1 MGWLSNRTWSVYQ
14 VWLLG
19 DILASGGS
27 AIRGSRVGAG
37 PMGEQ
42 YRGFKSER
50 VERHYYCINGHTQSP
65 QFAAHVDPA
74 EIPDMI
80 DCPNC
85 GLPAGQDKKN
95 PPQILKHEPYK
106 THLAYVKE
114 RRTSDEAKALLDEAL
129 SSIKDRRAKLAEA
142 AKKQVKE
149 EAARTAAAR
158 AQAVK
163 IAAEKAKAAKAVKPV
178 KPASPSKT
186 SKAVVKKT
194 AKPVAKKPA
203 AKKAKAA
210 TVVKKTAK
218 ATPKSKPAV
227 KKVVS
232 KKTAKKVAKKR

>member
-1 MGWLSNRTWSVYQ
+1 MG
-14 VWLLG
+14 
-19 DILASGGS
+19 SGGS

-50 VERHYYCINGHTQSP
+50 VERFYYCINGHTQNP
-65 QFAAHVDPA
+65 QFAAHVDPS

-129 SSIKDRRAKLAEA
+129 SSIKERRAKLAEA
-142 AKKQVKE
+142 AKKQLKE
-149 EAARTAAAR
+149 EAARTAAAK
-158 AQAVK
+158 AKAAK
-163 IAAEKAKAAKAVKPV
+163 LAAEKAKAAKAVKPV
-178 KPASPSKT
+178 APSKPTKPAK
-186 SKAVVKKT
+186 V
-194 AKPVAKKPA
+194 AKPVAKKETKSASKKLVSKKSPA
-203 AKKAKAA
+203 K
-210 TVVKKTAK
+210 VVKKTAK
-218 ATPKSKPAV
+218 AAPKPKPAA
-227 KKVVS
+227 KKVV
-232 KKTAKKVAKKR
+232 AKKATPKAKKK

>member
-1 MGWLSNRTWSVYQ
+1 M
-14 VWLLG
+14 
-19 DILASGGS
+19 ASGGS

-142 AKKQVKE
+142 AKKQVKI
-149 EAARTAAAR
+149 EAARTAAAK
-158 AQAVK
+158 AQAIK
-163 IAAEKAKAAKAVKPV
+163 IAAEKAKAAKAVKPA
-178 KPASPSKT
+178 KPAKQFKPV
-186 SKAVVKKT
+186 KAAAKKA
-194 AKPVAKKPA
+194 AKPVAKKTV
-203 AKKAKAA
+203 AKKPLAKK
-210 TVVKKTAK
+210 VVKKTAK
-218 ATPKSKPAV
+218 AAPKAKPA
-227 KKVVS
+227 
-232 KKTAKKVAKKR
+232 AKKVAAKKPVKKISKKK

>member
-1 MGWLSNRTWSVYQ
+1 MS
-14 VWLLG
+14 
-19 DILASGGS
+19 SGGS

-95 PPQILKHEPYK
+95 PPEILKHEPYK

-142 AKKQVKE
+142 AKKQLKE
-149 EAARTAAAR
+149 EAARTAAAK
-158 AQAVK
+158 AMAAK
-163 IAAEKAKAAKAVKPV
+163 MAAEKAKAAKAVKPV
-178 KPASPSKT
+178 KPVKPAKVV
-186 SKAVVKKT
+186 KAVAKKP
-194 AKPVAKKPA
+194 AKPVAKKPVAKKPA
-203 AKKAKAA
+203 AKKSAPAK
-210 TVVKKTAK
+210 VVRKTAK
-218 ATPKSKPAV
+218 AAPKAKSTAKKSVV
-227 KKVVS
+227 KKS
-232 KKTAKKVAKKR
+232 ASKVAKKK

>member
-1 MGWLSNRTWSVYQ
+1 MS
-14 VWLLG
+14 
-19 DILASGGS
+19 SGGS

-95 PPQILKHEPYK
+95 PPEILKHEPYK

-129 SSIKDRRAKLAEA
+129 FSIKERRAKLAEA
-142 AKKQVKE
+142 AKKQLKE
-149 EAARTAAAR
+149 EVARTAAAK
-158 AQAVK
+158 ALAAK
-163 IAAEKAKAAKAVKPV
+163 MAAEKAKAAKAVKPIKPV
-178 KPASPSKT
+178 KPA
-186 SKAVVKKT
+186 KAVKAVAKKS
-194 AKPVAKKPA
+194 AKPVAKKPTSKKPV
-203 AKKAKAA
+203 AKKSAPAK
-210 TVVKKTAK
+210 VVRKTAK
-218 ATPKSKPAV
+218 TAPKA
-227 KKVVS
+227 KV
-232 KKTAKKVAKKR
+232 TAKKTVAKKSASRVAKKK

>member
-1 MGWLSNRTWSVYQ
+1 MS
-14 VWLLG
+14 
-19 DILASGGS
+19 SGGS

-95 PPQILKHEPYK
+95 PPEILKHEPYK

-142 AKKQVKE
+142 AKKQLKE
-149 EAARTAAAR
+149 EAARTAAAKTL
-158 AQAVK
+158 AAK
-163 IAAEKAKAAKAVKPV
+163 MAAEKAKAAKAVKPV
-178 KPASPSKT
+178 KPVKPAKVV
-186 SKAVVKKT
+186 KAVAKK
-194 AKPVAKKPA
+194 AAKPIAKKPVAKKPA
-203 AKKAKAA
+203 AKKSAPVKVVRKAAKAA
-210 TVVKKTAK
+210 PKAKATAKKTVVKKSA
-218 ATPKSKPAV
+218 S
-227 KKVVS
+227 
-232 KKTAKKVAKKR
+232 KVAKKK

>member
-1 MGWLSNRTWSVYQ
+1 M
-14 VWLLG
+14 
-19 DILASGGS
+19 ASGGS

-142 AKKQVKE
+142 AKKQVKV
-149 EAARTAAAR
+149 EAARTAAAK
-158 AQAVK
+158 AQAIK

-178 KPASPSKT
+178 KPAKPIKPV
-186 SKAVVKKT
+186 KAAAKKVT
-194 AKPVAKKPA
+194 KPVAKKTV
-203 AKKAKAA
+203 AKKPLAKKI
-210 TVVKKTAK
+210 VKKTAK
-218 ATPKSKPAV
+218 AAPKAKPA
-227 KKVVS
+227 
-232 KKTAKKVAKKR
+232 AKKVAAKKLVKKTSKKK

>member
-1 MGWLSNRTWSVYQ
+1 M
-14 VWLLG
+14 
-19 DILASGGS
+19 ASGGS

-142 AKKQVKE
+142 AKKQVKV
-149 EAARTAAAR
+149 EAARTAAAK
-158 AQAVK
+158 AQGMK
-163 IAAEKAKAAKAVKPV
+163 IAAEKAKAAKAVKPA
-178 KPASPSKT
+178 KPAKPVKIA
-186 SKAVVKKT
+186 KAAAKKV
-194 AKPVAKKPA
+194 AKPVAKKTV
-203 AKKAKAA
+203 AKKPLAKK
-210 TVVKKTAK
+210 VVKKTAK
-218 ATPKSKPAV
+218 AAPKAKP
-227 KKVVS
+227 S
-232 KKTAKKVAKKR
+232 AKKVAAKKPAKKISKKK

>member
-1 MGWLSNRTWSVYQ
+1 M
-14 VWLLG
+14 
-19 DILASGGS
+19 ASGGS

-114 RRTSDEAKALLDEAL
+114 RRTQDEAKALLDEAL

-142 AKKQVKE
+142 AKKQLKE
-149 EAARTAAAR
+149 EAARTAAAK

-163 IAAEKAKAAKAVKPV
+163 MAAEKAKAAKAVKPV
-178 KPASPSKT
+178 KPLKPAKPV
-186 SKAVVKKT
+186 KAVAKKT
-194 AKPVAKKPA
+194 AKPVAKKPV
-203 AKKAKAA
+203 AKKATPAK
-210 TVVKKTAK
+210 VVKKSAK
-218 ATPKSKPAV
+218 AAPKSKPA
-227 KKVVS
+227 
-232 KKTAKKVAKKR
+232 AKKVAAKKPASKATKKK

>member
-1 MGWLSNRTWSVYQ
+1 M
-14 VWLLG
+14 
-19 DILASGGS
+19 ASGGS

-142 AKKQVKE
+142 AKKQLKE
-149 EAARTAAAR
+149 EAARTAAAK
-158 AQAVK
+158 AKAIK
-163 IAAEKAKAAKAVKPV
+163 MAAEKAKAAKAVKPIKPV
-178 KPASPSKT
+178 KPAKPVKPVAK
-186 SKAVVKKT
+186 KA

-203 AKKAKAA
+203 AKQAAPAKVAKKTSKAA
-210 TVVKKTAK
+210 
-218 ATPKSKPAV
+218 PKSKHV
-227 KKVVS
+227 
-232 KKTAKKVAKKR
+232 AKKVAAKKPAAKVAKKK

>member
-1 MGWLSNRTWSVYQ
+1 M
-14 VWLLG
+14 
-19 DILASGGS
+19 ASGGS

-142 AKKQVKE
+142 AKKQVKV
-149 EAARTAAAR
+149 EAARTAAAK
-158 AQAVK
+158 AQAIK

-178 KPASPSKT
+178 KPAKPIKPV
-186 SKAVVKKT
+186 KAAAKKVT
-194 AKPVAKKPA
+194 KPVAKKTV
-203 AKKAKAA
+203 AKKPLEKKI
-210 TVVKKTAK
+210 VKKTAK
-218 ATPKSKPAV
+218 AAPKAKPA
-227 KKVVS
+227 
-232 KKTAKKVAKKR
+232 AKKVAAKKLVKKTSKKK

>member
-1 MGWLSNRTWSVYQ
+1 MS
-14 VWLLG
+14 
-19 DILASGGS
+19 SGGS

-50 VERHYYCINGHTQSP
+50 IERHYYCINGHTQSP

-95 PPQILKHEPYK
+95 PPEILKHEPYK

-142 AKKQVKE
+142 AKKQLKE
-149 EAARTAAAR
+149 EAARTAAAK
-158 AQAVK
+158 AMAAK
-163 IAAEKAKAAKAVKPV
+163 MAAEKAKAAKAVKPV
-178 KPASPSKT
+178 KPVKPAKVV
-186 SKAVVKKT
+186 KAVAKKP
-194 AKPVAKKPA
+194 AKPVAKKPV
-203 AKKAKAA
+203 AKKPSAKKSAPA
-210 TVVKKTAK
+210 KVVRKTAK
-218 ATPKSKPAV
+218 AAPKAKSTAKKSVV
-227 KKVVS
+227 KKS
-232 KKTAKKVAKKR
+232 ASKVAKKK

>member
-1 MGWLSNRTWSVYQ
+1 MS
-14 VWLLG
+14 
-19 DILASGGS
+19 SGGS

-95 PPQILKHEPYK
+95 PPEILKHEPYK

-142 AKKQVKE
+142 AKKQLKE
-149 EAARTAAAR
+149 EAARTAAAK
-158 AQAVK
+158 ALAAK
-163 IAAEKAKAAKAVKPV
+163 MAAEKAKAAKAVKPV
-178 KPASPSKT
+178 KPVKPAKVV
-186 SKAVVKKT
+186 KAVAKK
-194 AKPVAKKPA
+194 AAKPIAKKPVAKKPT
-203 AKKAKAA
+203 AKKSAPAKVVRKAAKAA
-210 TVVKKTAK
+210 TKAKATAKKTVVKKIA
-218 ATPKSKPAV
+218 S
-227 KKVVS
+227 
-232 KKTAKKVAKKR
+232 KVAKKK

>member
-1 MGWLSNRTWSVYQ
+1 MS
-14 VWLLG
+14 
-19 DILASGGS
+19 SGGS

-95 PPQILKHEPYK
+95 PPEILKHEPYK

-142 AKKQVKE
+142 AKKQLKE
-149 EAARTAAAR
+149 EAARTAAAK
-158 AQAVK
+158 ALAAK
-163 IAAEKAKAAKAVKPV
+163 MAAEKAKAAKAVKPV
-178 KPASPSKT
+178 KPVKPVKVV
-186 SKAVVKKT
+186 KAVAKK
-194 AKPVAKKPA
+194 AAKPIAKKPVAKKPA
-203 AKKAKAA
+203 AKKSAPAKVVRKAAKAA
-210 TVVKKTAK
+210 PKAKATAKKTVVKKSA
-218 ATPKSKPAV
+218 S
-227 KKVVS
+227 
-232 KKTAKKVAKKR
+232 KVAKKK

>member
-1 MGWLSNRTWSVYQ
+1 LS
-14 VWLLG
+14 
-19 DILASGGS
+19 SGGS

-114 RRTSDEAKALLDEAL
+114 RRTLDEAKALLDEAL
-129 SSIKDRRAKLAEA
+129 SSIKERRAKLAEA
-142 AKKQVKE
+142 AKKQLKE
-149 EAARTAAAR
+149 EAARTAAAK
-158 AQAVK
+158 AQAAK

-178 KPASPSKT
+178 KPA
-186 SKAVVKKT
+186 
-194 AKPVAKKPA
+194 KPVAAA
-203 AKKAKAA
+203 AKKTVKPLAKKAA
-210 TVVKKTAK
+210 TKTA
-218 ATPKSKPAV
+218 APS
-227 KKVVS
+227 
-232 KKTAKKVAKKR
+232 KTAKKVTKATTKAKPATKKVVAKKPSKVTKKK